1 MSSYLLSAR
10 LEVSGAGDFISDLDN
25 AARAAVNI
33 EQALK
38 GLKAAGVNLD
48 VKGVAQAVDGLER
61 AEKAARATAEQLE
74 KLSTPGA
81 INVTGATQ
89 AADDLERIDA
99 AARQADA
106 ALRSMDGGG
115 KLNQAAEEASR
126 LHGIMDKLGRG
137 LAYSAT
143 DRLFDAIVDGAR
155 EAAQEIVAFDE
166 AITNAMSI
174 QPQNMPLA
182 DGFRDVARTI
192 SKELG
197 TPVSEVAE
205 GFYHLASAGFD
216 AETQMEAIGPVA
228 RFAKAGLTDLEDATM
243 KGAQAFSI
251 FRSQGRTMEEILD
264 VLAQASNVSQ
274 GDLDSFA
281 DSLTNKAGTAAVTF
295 GQSLEDT
302 VGVLAAFAERGIQG
316 KTAGEQYAIVLRD
329 LSIRASKNADEFE
342 RMGIKVFD
350 NAGNMRSIIDIIPEL
365 QQAFAGLS
373 DTQRTQEL
381 LALGFTLRSQQV
393 ILNLLAMGDRAAYF
407 ADQMHNA
414 NGVVKTMVE
423 VQLTSLQSKLDRLKA
438 FTIDLAITGLDAI
451 FAAGAFLSDT
461 FAPALEAMGPAAE
474 AFARGFGDV
483 VSAVA
488 PLIGGAILGGIEA
501 IAAALEMIGTFA
513 SQHTGAVE
521 AFGAAV
527 AAIAI
532 GAAASSLTNLAVNF
546 GGPLL
551 SSMLGAAAAAK
562 NFAVEMATVARSGSI
577 LGALQSGWASIGDT
591 IRANPLAAL
600 AAFTAALT
608 LMANEVR
615 KNQQD
620 AEGFADTIARAF
632 DTTTT
637 GGMAAATIEL
647 RAQADAARVAA
658 AETRGFSDFLKTTA
672 DIIPFIDFSGTSI
685 DLYDAAEAAEALAQ
699 ELQVAAQESNQAV
712 NALADWATGVPSFG
726 PFVGDIAAMQAEFQ
740 RLGEQSGVAAGSVSI
755 TADKLRDIAARK
767 DIDLSGPWRDWLP
780 VLFEAAIV
788 QDSVAQKLRDM
799 GIAASDAGALA
810 EGSIGSLDGL
820 GMSAEDAAAQF
831 DELANAIEGLIS
843 GPMSKLTADA
853 DLAAAFVDLKT
864 ATDEWGLSLD
874 SASEGGRE
882 VIGALDQLVS
892 TGLEWARVQAD
903 GDPAVY
909 AAKIGELRQAFIDY
923 ATGMGLPIEA
933 AAAFADQIGL
943 IPESKATEIVAT
955 VTGADESEAAL
966 AELAKE
972 RNAQIV
978 ARAILDSATGEI
990 DGWARQ
996 PRSTTVTANAD
1007 VAPADAS
1014 LAATT
1019 NAPRTAV
1026 IGTST
1031 PTAGATNA
1039 DLDWVARGRSLAISA
1054 TANASGANADLD
1066 WVARAR
1072 ELGIS
1077 AYAYATGASSEI
1089 DWAAR
1094 DRLATIY
1101 VQTVGA
1107 AAAAAVVGL
1116 FSAEGGVI
1124 DYYANGGMRES
1135 HVAQIAPAGAWRV
1148 WAEPET
1154 GGESYIPLA
1163 ASKRSRSLQVW
1174 RETGRRL
1181 GVMGFENGGVNATQS
1196 ATRVLA
1202 MQGGGP
1208 VNVTVSPNAIAVN
1221 VAAQVGANPQ
1231 HLAMLVEEAIQPAL
1245 QEFTVDLTT
1254 AIQRR
1259 RA

>member
-38 GLKAAGVNLD
+38 GLKGSAVSLD
-48 VKGVAQAVDGLER
+48 VKGVRDVVSDLER
-61 AEKAARATAEQLE
+61 AEQAARATGEQLS

-81 INVTGATQ
+81 INVTGAAQ
-89 AADDLERIDA
+89 VADDLERVERT
-99 AARQADA
+99 AREADA
-106 ALRSMDGGG
+106 ALRSIDGGG
-115 KLNQAAEEASR
+115 KLGQAAEEASR
-126 LHGIMDKLGRG
+126 LHTAMDRLGRG

-143 DRLFDAIVDGAR
+143 DRAFDAIVDGAR
-155 EAAQEIVAFDE
+155 EAASEIVAFDE

-192 SKELG
+192 SKDLG
-197 TPVSEVAE
+197 IPVSEVAE

-216 AETQMEAIGPVA
+216 AETQMESIGPVA

-243 KGAQAFSI
+243 KGAQAFAI
-251 FRSQGRTMEEILD
+251 FRSQGRTMAEVLD

-302 VGVLAAFAERGIQG
+302 VAVLAAFAERGIQG

-329 LSIRASKNADEFE
+329 LSIRATKNADEFE

-350 NAGNMRSIIDIIPEL
+350 AQGNMRSIIDIIPNL
-365 QQAFAGLS
+365 QQAFKGLS
-373 DTQRTQEL
+373 DTQTTAEL
-381 LALGFTLRSQQV
+381 TALGFTLRSQQV
-393 ILNLLAMGDRAAYF
+393 ILNLLAMGDSAGYMR
-407 ADQMHNA
+407 DRMGEA
-414 NGVVKTMVE
+414 NGVVQTMVD

-438 FTIDLAITGLDAI
+438 FTIDLAITGMDAL
-451 FAAGAFLSDT
+451 FQAGAFLSDT
-461 FAPALEAMGPAAE
+461 FEPALRAMGPAAE
-474 AFARGFGDV
+474 AFSRGFSGV

-501 IAAALEMIGTFA
+501 IAAALEMIGSFA

-532 GAAASSLTNLAVNF
+532 GAAASSITNLAINF

-551 SSMLGAAAAAK
+551 ASLLGATGAIKA
-562 NFAVEMATVARSGSI
+562 FVVEMAVVARSGSI
-577 LGALQSGWASIGDT
+577 LGAVQGGWEALGNT
-591 IRANPLAAL
+591 IRANPVAAIGAFVAAL
-600 AAFTAALT
+600 S

-615 KNQQD
+615 KSEAD
-620 AEGFADTIARAF
+620 AKAFADAIAGAF

-637 GGMAAATIEL
+637 AGMSAATVEL
-647 RAQADAARVAA
+647 RAQAEAARAA
-658 AETRGFSDFLKTTA
+658 AQETRGFSDFLKTTA
-672 DIIPFIDFSGTSI
+672 EIIPFVDFSDTSI
-685 DLYDAAEAAEALAQ
+685 DLYDAADAAERLAAELQGVAQ
-699 ELQVAAQESNQAV
+699 ETNQAV

-740 RLGEQSGVAAGSVSI
+740 RLGEQSGIAAGSVSI
-755 TADKLRDIAARK
+755 TADRLREIAARK

-780 VLFEAAIV
+780 VLFEAALV

-799 GIAASDAGALA
+799 GIAADDAAGLAAGAT
-810 EGSIGSLDGL
+810 GSISDLGL
-820 GMSAEDAAAQF
+820 SAEDAAAQF
-831 DELANAIEGLIS
+831 DDLTSAIEGLIS
-843 GPMSKLTADA
+843 GPMSKLTAEA
-853 DLAAAFVDLKT
+853 DLAGAFVDLKT

-874 SASEGGRE
+874 AATEGGRE
-882 VIGALDQLVS
+882 VIGALEGAVS
-892 TGLEWARVQAD
+892 AGLEWAKVQAD

-923 ATGMGLPIEA
+923 ATGMGLPIEQA
-933 AAAFADQIGL
+933 QAFADQIGL

-955 VTGADESEAAL
+955 VTGADTAEAAL
-966 AELAKE
+966 VELTKTRDAE
-972 RNAQIV
+972 IV
-978 ARAILDSATGEI
+978 GKAIMDAATGII
-990 DGWARQ
+990 DGWTAT
-996 PRSTTVTANAD
+996 PRSTTVTAAAD
-1007 VAPADAS
+1007 VAPAEAN

-1019 NAPRTAV
+1019 NTPRTAV
-1026 IGTST
+1026 IGTVT
-1031 PTAGATNA
+1031 PNAGQANA
-1039 DLDWVARGRSLAISA
+1039 DLDWVARGRELAISA
-1054 TANASGANADLD
+1054 VANASGANHDLD

-1072 ELGIS
+1072 ELGIT
-1077 AYAYATGASSEI
+1077 AFAQVGGANADIE
-1089 DWAAR
+1089 WASR
-1094 DRLATIY
+1094 DRVATIY

-1116 FSAEGGVI
+1116 FSANGGVI
-1124 DYYANGGMRES
+1124 DYYANGGMREN

-1163 ASKRSRSLQVW
+1163 SSKRNRSLQVW

-1181 GVMGFENGGVNATQS
+1181 GVMGYANGGINAETPV
-1196 ATRVLA
+1196 ARMLA
-1202 MQGGGP
+1202 VGGGETK
-1208 VNVTVSPNAIAVN
+1208 VVVSAGAIQANVS
-1221 VAAQVGANPQ
+1221 AAVGANPD
-1231 HLAMLVEEAIQPAL
+1231 HLAALIGDAIQPAL
-1245 QEFTVDLTT
+1245 DEFALDLATK
-1254 AIQRR
+1254 INRR
-1259 RA
+1259 RGR